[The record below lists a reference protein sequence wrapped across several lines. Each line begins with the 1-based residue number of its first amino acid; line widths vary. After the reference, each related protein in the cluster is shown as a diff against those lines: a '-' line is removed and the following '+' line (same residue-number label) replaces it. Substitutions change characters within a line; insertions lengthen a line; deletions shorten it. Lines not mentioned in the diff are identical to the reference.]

1 MTNRRVKTL
10 AGARGTTLRQVLSPD
25 GSFRGI
31 IGTIRDLMS
40 NGYFVERLRSYKGS
54 VDDWCFIS
62 LGLNFYYGKNRI
74 EALREEEGMCQG

>member
-1 MTNRRVKTL
+1 MTNRRIKAL

-40 NGYFVERLRSYKGS
+40 SGYFVERLRSYKGS

-62 LGLNFYYGKNRI
+62 LGLDFCFGKTRE
-74 EALREEEGMCQG
+74 EALREEERMCQG